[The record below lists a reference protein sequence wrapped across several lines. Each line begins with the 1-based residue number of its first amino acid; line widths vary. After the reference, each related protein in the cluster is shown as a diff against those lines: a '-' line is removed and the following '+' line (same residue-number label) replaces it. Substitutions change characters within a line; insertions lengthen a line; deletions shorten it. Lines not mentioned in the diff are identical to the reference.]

1 LKTKQFQLLIWLFAV
16 LCFAFPALA
25 EMAAVEY
32 QASEED
38 FPNPERGFY
47 VQKVGWDKV
56 LHPDWEI
63 WDDGKPRLTVMR
75 EVRQSGHSLM
85 RVYFLIPEFKGKD
98 LSPAFLQT
106 FEETFAQAREAGI
119 KIIPLFSYS
128 WPSDAFEV
136 RPNCPGPEFEKYP
149 QCPENQDAPLA
160 DVLRHIGQ
168 LKPVIARNADVIAMW
183 DAGFIGPWGEW
194 HTSTNE
200 LVGKD
205 DGDVNDS
212 TRKIVEKLL
221 DTVPS
226 NRAITLRYPRHKLQ
240 LTGTAPLS
248 PDEAFSG
255 SAKAR
260 LGSKNDCFLAS
271 NDDWGTYQPDDAASI
286 KAAKDFLHQDN
297 LYVPVQGETC
307 NFAADAQPYIGCENA
322 LKELALMRYSTLNS
336 GFQEDVLAGWRKGGC
351 YAEISKRLGYRLR
364 LVSATAATVVKP
376 GSNLE
381 LHLKI
386 ANDGFAAPYNPR
398 GLALVLRH
406 AATGSVHSFPLPE
419 DPRRWTPGK
428 KRTLAVTIPLPATLP
443 EGSYDALL
451 HLPDPEPALK
461 DNPAYAIRLANTDIW
476 EEATGY
482 NRLRLDVLV
491 KP

>member
-1 LKTKQFQLLIWLFAV
+1 LKRKQFHILIWLLAVFA
-16 LCFAFPALA
+16 LPALA
-25 EMAAVEY
+25 QSATVEY

-56 LHPDWEI
+56 LHPDWEK
-63 WDDGKPRLTVMR
+63 WDGDKPRPDVMR
-75 EVRQSGHSLM
+75 EVRRSGHTLM

-98 LSPAFLQT
+98 LSPAFLQS

-200 LVGKD
+200 LVSKS
-205 DGDVNDS
+205 DGNVNDS
-212 TRKIVEKLL
+212 TRKIVETLL
-221 DTVPS
+221 DAVPS
-226 NRAITLRYPRHKLQ
+226 NRAITLRYPRHKVQ
-240 LTGTAPLS
+240 LTGDTPLL
-248 PDEAFSG
+248 PEEAFSG

-271 NDDWGTYQPDDAASI
+271 KDDWGTYQPDDAAII
-286 KAAKDFLHQDN
+286 KAAKNFLHQDN
-297 LYVPVQGETC
+297 LYVPMQGETC
-307 NFAADAQPYIGCENA
+307 NFAEDAQPFVGCENA
-322 LKELALMRYSTLNS
+322 LSELALMRYSALNS

-351 YAEISKRLGYRLR
+351 YEEISKRLGYRLR
-364 LVSATAATVVKP
+364 LLSMTATTEVAR
-376 GSNLE
+376 GSNWKAE
-381 LHLKI
+381 IKI

-398 GLALVLRH
+398 GLALMLRH
-406 AATGSVHSFPLPE
+406 STTGAIHSFPLAE
-419 DPRRWTPGK
+419 DPRRWTPGEPQ
-428 KRTLAVTIPLPATLP
+428 TLDLNIPIPASLP
-443 EGSYDALL
+443 EGSYTAIL
-451 HLPDPEPALK
+451 HLPDPEPSLK
-461 DNPAYAIRLANTDIW
+461 DNPAYAIRLANPDVW
-476 EEATGY
+476 EEESGY
-482 NRLRLDVLV
+482 NSLMIKVLV